1 MTNKQT
7 NNLKN
12 FFSEIQM
19 LKRIKHEGWR
29 MAGVE
34 APDSVGE
41 HTVIAAQIAYVLGKL
56 EGADAAKCALI
67 ALFHDN
73 DEVRIGDQHKVAARY
88 FDVKV
93 ASRLARGE
101 QFANLPNEIAD
112 ELNRLQEEGKRRDT
126 KEGIVAKDAD
136 WLEMAIQAKIY
147 CEAGH
152 KGAADWIKNVEKAL
166 ETKSAQAILATIK
179 SDPDFTNSWWPGLKK
194 MTHKKLS
201 KQ

>member
-1 MTNKQT
+1 
-7 NNLKN
+7 
-12 FFSEIQM
+12 M

-34 APDSVGE
+34 HPDSVGE

-56 EGADAAKCALI
+56 EGADAGKCALI

-88 FDVKV
+88 FDVKT

-101 QFANLPNEIAD
+101 QFANLPKEIAA
-112 ELNRLQEEGKRRDT
+112 ELNHLQDEGKRRDT

-152 KGAADWIKNVEKAL
+152 KGAADWIQNVEKAL
-166 ETKSAQAILATIK
+166 ETKGAREILAAIK
-179 SDPDFTNSWWPGLKK
+179 SDPDFTNLWWRGLKK
-194 MTHKKLS
+194 MTYKKLVRR
-201 KQ
+201 